1 MAMVTTIL
9 QKKNAAKA
17 GRAKMGRPRAFSES
31 TALDAAMRVFWERG
45 YEGTSLDDLT
55 DAMGI
60 NRSSLYSSFGDKETL
75 FRRVIARYADGPVS
89 YIRKALK
96 QPTARAVIES
106 LLRGTSEVLGDT
118 SHPRGCLLLQGG
130 LACGSGAESVKQA
143 LIDLRKNS
151 EAVVEKRMKQA
162 QREGDLPK
170 NVDAKD
176 LARYVSIVMNGL
188 AIQAANGA
196 SPSELSRAVD
206 LAIRSLPL

>member
-1 MAMVTTIL
+1 MAAKTTIPGR
-9 QKKNAAKA
+9 KSAAKA
-17 GRAKMGRPRAFSES
+17 AGVKMGRPRAFSES

-60 NRSSLYSSFGDKETL
+60 NRSSLYATFGDKETL
-75 FRRVIARYADGPVS
+75 FRRVIARYAEGPVS
-89 YIRKALK
+89 YIQKALE
-96 QPTARAVIES
+96 QPSARAVIET
-106 LLRGTSEVLGDT
+106 LLRGTAEALGDT

-151 EAVVEKRMKQA
+151 EAVIEKRMKQA
-162 QREGDLPK
+162 RKEGDLPQ
-170 NVDAKD
+170 NVDARD

-196 SPSELSRAVD
+196 TQSELTRAVD
-206 LAIRSLPL
+206 LALRSLLL

>member
-1 MAMVTTIL
+1 MAAKTTIL
-9 QKKNAAKA
+9 GRKNSGKED
-17 GRAKMGRPRAFSES
+17 RPRMGRPRAFSEPE
-31 TALDAAMRVFWERG
+31 ALDAAMRVFWERG

-55 DAMGI
+55 DALGI
-60 NRSSLYSSFGDKETL
+60 NRSSLYATFGDKETL
-75 FRRVIARYADGPVS
+75 FRGVIARYAEGPVS
-89 YIRKALK
+89 YIQKALE

-106 LLRGTSEVLGDT
+106 LLRGTAKALGDA

-151 EAVVEKRMKQA
+151 EVVIEKRMKQA
-162 QREGDLPK
+162 RREGALPPD
-170 NVDAKD
+170 VDPKD

-196 SPSELSRAVD
+196 TQSEITRAVD
-206 LAIRSLPL
+206 LALRSLPL

>member
-1 MAMVTTIL
+1 MAAETIIL
-9 QKKNAAKA
+9 GKNNAAKA
-17 GRAKMGRPRAFSES
+17 GRTKMGRPRAFSET
-31 TALDAAMRVFWERG
+31 TALDAAMRVFWEHG

-55 DAMGI
+55 AAMGI
-60 NRSSLYSSFGDKETL
+60 TRSSLYASFGDKETL
-75 FRRVIARYADGPVS
+75 FRGVIARYADGPVS

-106 LLRGTSEVLGDT
+106 LLRGTAEALGDT

-143 LIDLRKNS
+143 LIELRKNS
-151 EAVVEKRMKQA
+151 EAVIEKRMKQA

-176 LARYVSIVMNGL
+176 LGRYVCIVMNGL
-188 AIQAANGA
+188 AIQAVNGA
-196 SPSELSRAVD
+196 TASELTRAVD
-206 LAIRSLPL
+206 LAIRSLLL